1 MKKQRLQA
9 GFTLIELM
17 IVVAII
23 GILAAIAIPS
33 YLDYTQRARMSE
45 LLVAG
50 SAAKTTVSENIISN
64 NDTANSCDGV
74 TTIAADDEAGNI
86 ATLECADAGVITI
99 TGTDTVDGCPVT
111 LTPTL
116 EDNGMVTWACSTTED
131 CLSMVPQECR
141 NTE

>member
-1 MKKQRLQA
+1 MKKRRLQA

-45 LLVAG
+45 LVVAG

-64 NDTANSCDGV
+64 NATEDSCDG
-74 TTIAADDEAGNI
+74 IAAITAETGNI
-86 ATLECADAGVITI
+86 ATLACADNGVITI
-99 TGTDTVDGCPVT
+99 TGTDTVDGCPVS

-116 EDNGMVTWACSTTED
+116 EDNGMVTWACSTTD
-131 CLSMVPQECR
+131 ACLSMVPQECR
-141 NTE
+141 NT